1 VDVKP
6 KKRSLFHRAF
16 WNQYNLIL
24 MAAAGLF
31 SLATFTWIPLVL
43 GAGVEALWIV
53 LGADSSPFKRWV
65 AIQEGLERREGL
77 KLESETSLAALEPEY
92 RQRFRDLLACSER
105 IQGLAK
111 DNPCL
116 ETQLVQGEMDKLG
129 QLLHSYLQMAITHQ
143 RLGHYLTDND
153 ENDLRRDIEASERAL
168 RNEQNQQVIAGLRQG
183 LALAQKRLV
192 QHQNIEA
199 SWRALG
205 VKMDTLDKSFRY
217 LESHVVAISEKTQ
230 LSQEIDDLIVG
241 VDAVTDL
248 QAETGQSL
256 ADIEATL
263 KQRQQAQAQTHAA
276 QAQAQQRVK
285 N

>member
-1 VDVKP
+1 MDETP
-6 KKRSLFHRAF
+6 KKRSLLHRAF

-24 MAAAGLF
+24 VGAAGLF

-65 AIQEGLERREGL
+65 AIQEGLERREQL
-77 KLESETSLAALEPEY
+77 KHEAESALATLEPAY

-105 IQGLAK
+105 IQALAK
-111 DNPCL
+111 ANPCL
-116 ETQLVQGEMDKLG
+116 ETRLIQGEMDKLG
-129 QLLHSYLQMAITHQ
+129 QLLHSFLQMAVTHQ
-143 RLGHYLTDND
+143 RLGHYLADND

-168 RNEQNQQVIAGLRQG
+168 RNEQNPQVVAGLRQG
-183 LALAQKRLV
+183 LGLAQKRLA
-192 QHQNIEA
+192 QHQQIEA

-217 LESHVVAISEKTQ
+217 LESHVVAISEREQ

-241 VDAVTDL
+241 VDAVNDL
-248 QAETGQSL
+248 QAETGQTL

-263 KQRQQAQAQTHAA
+263 KQRQQAQAAPRAA
-276 QAQAQQRVK
+276 PQRVK